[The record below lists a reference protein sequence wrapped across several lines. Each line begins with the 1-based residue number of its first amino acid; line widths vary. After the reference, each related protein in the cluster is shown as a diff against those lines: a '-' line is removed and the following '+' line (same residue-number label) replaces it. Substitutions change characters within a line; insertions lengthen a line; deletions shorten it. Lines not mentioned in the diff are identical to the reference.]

1 MPEPVGRVIL
11 LGVFAPG
18 AGGPPL
24 RETDGTAGGPDGARG
39 GRIRWRVAVLLFA
52 AVVINYID
60 RSSLSVALPDITRDL
75 ALDDGLSGVVLGA
88 FFWTYA
94 VFQIPCGRLVD
105 RFGARTV
112 LAVAAVSWSLA
123 TAVSGLA
130 STGAWLLGFRLL
142 LGAAQASLFPA
153 ATSCVERWFPRDER
167 ALASGVYDSG
177 ARVGTLLAIPVFS
190 ALVAAWGWRTAFAV
204 VGLTGVLWAVAWWC
218 AFRDDPARHPRMSEP
233 ELRRIGRPEPARG
246 AVPAPPPGPAPGRS
260 GAAPAPAWSTLLR
273 SRTVWGTVV
282 AVVAQS
288 YVIYFFIT
296 WFPAYLI
303 DARGFTLLRFG
314 FLGTI
319 PALAAVLGN
328 WLGGWAS
335 DRLVRRGRTVTF
347 ARKSCG
353 AGGLFVS
360 AAVGA
365 AAVVPGAGA
374 ALALL
379 SLSFAGVSFATSVLL
394 TIPADISPPGSSV
407 SGTLQSIQN
416 TFSGIAGIASPMAIG
431 FLKGATGSF
440 VPGLLSAA
448 CVAVLGCLA
457 LLFVVGRIDE
467 DVLLDGGRRTGGR
480 ERIRSR
486 WFLRAPRQEPGKVRR
501 P

>member
-1 MPEPVGRVIL
+1 MTEAVNTDVGQKR
-11 LGVFAPG
+11 
-18 AGGPPL
+18 PL
-24 RETDGTAGGPDGARG
+24 DS
-39 GRIRWRVAVLLFA
+39 RIRWQVVALLFV

-60 RSSLSVALPDITRDL
+60 RSSMSVALPEISREL
-75 ALDDGLSGVVLGA
+75 RLDDSVSGLLLGA

-94 VFQIPCGRLVD
+94 AFQIPCGRLVD
-105 RFGARTV
+105 RFGARRV
-112 LAVAAVSWSLA
+112 LAVAATSWCLV
-123 TAVSGLA
+123 TAVTGLA
-130 STGAWLLGFRLL
+130 SDLVWLLGFRLL
-142 LGAAQASLFPA
+142 LGVAQAAVFPA
-153 ATSCVERWFPRDER
+153 GTSCVEHWFPRDER
-167 ALASGVYDSG
+167 ATASGLYDSG

-190 ALVAAWGWRTAFAV
+190 VLVASVGWRLAFGI
-204 VGLTGVLWAVAWWC
+204 VGFAGLLWVALWWP
-218 AFRDDPARHPRMSEP
+218 AYRDEPAHHPRVSEA
-233 ELRRIGRPEPARG
+233 ELHRIGRPDPAG
-246 AVPAPPPGPAPGRS
+246 KCVAASPVTDAVPRSVTAGPGWGV
-260 GAAPAPAWSTLLR
+260 LLR

-314 FLGTI
+314 LLGTV
-319 PALAAVLGN
+319 PALAAVVGN

-335 DRLVRRGRTVTF
+335 DYLVRRGRSVTF

-353 AGGLFVS
+353 ALGLMVS
-360 AAVGA
+360 ASVGV

-394 TIPADISPPGSSV
+394 TIPADISPPRSPI

-416 TFSGIAGIASPMAIG
+416 TFSGVAGIVSPLAIG

-448 CVAVLGCLA
+448 FVAVLGALA
-457 LLFVVGRIDE
+457 LLFVVDRIDQ
-467 DVLLDGGRRTGGR
+467 DVFPDSVKHTGGR
-480 ERIRSR
+480 GRTGPR
-486 WFLRAPRQEPGKVRR
+486 WGLRMKRRQPDSDRR
-501 P
+501 L

>member
-1 MPEPVGRVIL
+1 M
-11 LGVFAPG
+11 
-18 AGGPPL
+18 
-24 RETDGTAGGPDGARG
+24 T
-39 GRIRWRVAVLLFA
+39 LLFA

-60 RSSLSVALPDITRDL
+60 RSSLSVALPAVSDDL
-75 ALDDGLSGVVLGA
+75 GLDDGVSGLVLGA

-94 VFQIPCGRLVD
+94 AFQIPTGRLVD
-105 RFGARTV
+105 RLGARRV

-123 TAVSGLA
+123 TALTGLA
-130 STGAWLLGFRLL
+130 ATGAWLLGFRLL
-142 LGAAQASLFPA
+142 LGVAQAALFPA

-190 ALVAAWGWRTAFAV
+190 ALIAGLGWRVAFAA
-204 VGLTGVLWAVAWWC
+204 VGLAGAVWAAVWWRM
-218 AFRDDPARHPRMSEP
+218 FRDEPARHPGVSAA
-233 ELRRIGRPEPARG
+233 ELRRIDRPDPAG
-246 AVPAPPPGPAPGRS
+246 DTTAPPAAANPG
-260 GAAPAPAWSTLLR
+260 WSTLLR

-296 WFPAYLI
+296 WFPSYLI
-303 DARGFTLLRFG
+303 DARGFTLLKFG
-314 FLGTI
+314 LLGTV
-319 PALAAVLGN
+319 PALAAVAGN

-335 DRLVRRGRTVTF
+335 DALVRRGRTVTF

-353 AGGLFVS
+353 AGGLLVS
-360 AAVGA
+360 ASVGA

-394 TIPADISPPGSSV
+394 TIPADIAPPGSSV

-416 TFSGIAGIASPMAIG
+416 TFSGVAGIASPLVIG

-448 CVAVLGCLA
+448 LMAVLGCLA
-457 LLFVVGRIDE
+457 LLFVVDRVDQ
-467 DVLLDGGRRTGGR
+467 DVLREGARRSCEPRRT
-480 ERIRSR
+480 RSR
-486 WFLRAPRQEPGKVRR
+486 WVSGAEGRPPGEVRR